1 MKRNLFLTTLTIIAF
16 SISCYGK
23 GKQQA
28 TGPIHAAG
36 ANENHFKSDMT
47 MNENLILTQ
56 QWDKVFPQSDQVNH
70 SKVTFRNRYGIT
82 LAADLYVPKNA
93 AGKLPAIAVCGSFR
107 SRKRTIIGLVCA
119 DNGRAWLPDPC
130 IRPFLYG

>member
-47 MNENLILTQ
+47 KI
-56 QWDKVFPQSDQVNH
+56 
-70 SKVTFRNRYGIT
+70 
-82 LAADLYVPKNA
+82 
-93 AGKLPAIAVCGSFR
+93 
-107 SRKRTIIGLVCA
+107 
-119 DNGRAWLPDPC
+119 GRAHV
-130 IRPFLYG
+130 